1 MINRIVGIVQ
11 NLVKR
16 GILMKENLMK
26 YVEFNFPNLTSEFY
40 LRFDL
45 GFPYKNGTIERM
57 NQVNMRVTSLFEE
70 VFKPDDF
77 VYLYIKDYGET
88 EDIMFGNNTPAY
100 LADLLSNHNVE
111 EEILYDIEE
120 DYDELTGETIEIKNE
135 FKVKL
140 VYSKLESIR
149 YKEILDGIGNYEQ
162 GRDPSISESVYFIST
177 EKDLVFHM
185 YDDRG
190 CDIFSLKKETLTPVY
205 HKFRKWILDYNR
217 IEIDNAFEEGLHN
230 YFEDPDEQEKRIKG
244 DEKKVEETKIDLYE
258 DNTCHITHSLVIP
271 NSRSEECINE
281 ISETGFNIFIDSKN
295 CDYTN
300 LKVTK
305 TEALAVIEYQTELM
319 TLYSKKYDG
328 EYTGWSVKKAF

>member
-1 MINRIVGIVQ
+1 MWSSKTNLVTKCYLIHDKSHCGIVQ

-120 DYDELTGETIEIKNE
+120 DYDELTG
-135 FKVKL
+135 
-140 VYSKLESIR
+140 
-149 YKEILDGIGNYEQ
+149 
-162 GRDPSISESVYFIST
+162 
-177 EKDLVFHM
+177 
-185 YDDRG
+185 
-190 CDIFSLKKETLTPVY
+190 
-205 HKFRKWILDYNR
+205 
-217 IEIDNAFEEGLHN
+217 
-230 YFEDPDEQEKRIKG
+230 
-244 DEKKVEETKIDLYE
+244 
-258 DNTCHITHSLVIP
+258 
-271 NSRSEECINE
+271 
-281 ISETGFNIFIDSKN
+281 
-295 CDYTN
+295 
-300 LKVTK
+300 
-305 TEALAVIEYQTELM
+305 
-319 TLYSKKYDG
+319 
-328 EYTGWSVKKAF
+328 